1 MAEHSTAPST
11 VAIYTTM
18 WKQWT
23 NYCETRGHVTA
34 LSAPLPVLTDFLVS
48 SALRDAQAKLSFSN
62 TKLRLAAISYFHR
75 LSGSENP
82 CNHPT
87 IQNVKSAA
95 RRRLGQ
101 PNMSKFAITRDHIVT
116 MERLF
121 ANLSIGTHGVPT
133 SVNDFVFTCIFA
145 LMFDGCLRWDDISSS
160 TYTDVVWGPDSLRL
174 FLTETKTDR
183 ERRGQW
189 AYIIVDHLLSPG
201 FRLFLRMLELIF
213 DTWSQAPVAF
223 RRRSFELHDIPL
235 PTDPTLPFDP
245 ALPLLP
251 LVAEWHQLTVGNS
264 TAFLPSPR
272 SRIHYN
278 AALTCLKSWSPHL
291 GLEPSVLGAQSLRRG
306 SASDH
311 AGMGLSD
318 IMQLTLG
325 RWRSAPVAAGY
336 IDSTAHVSARIRSL
350 RSRAP

>member
-1 MAEHSTAPST
+1 
-11 VAIYTTM
+11 
-18 WKQWT
+18 
-23 NYCETRGHVTA
+23 
-34 LSAPLPVLTDFLVS
+34 
-48 SALRDAQAKLSFSN
+48 
-62 TKLRLAAISYFHR
+62 
-75 LSGSENP
+75 
-82 CNHPT
+82 
-87 IQNVKSAA
+87 
-95 RRRLGQ
+95 
-101 PNMSKFAITRDHIVT
+101 MSKFAITRDHIVT

-121 ANLSIGTHGVPT
+121 ANLSIGTHGVPI

-189 AYIIVDHLLSPG
+189 AYTIVDHLLSPG